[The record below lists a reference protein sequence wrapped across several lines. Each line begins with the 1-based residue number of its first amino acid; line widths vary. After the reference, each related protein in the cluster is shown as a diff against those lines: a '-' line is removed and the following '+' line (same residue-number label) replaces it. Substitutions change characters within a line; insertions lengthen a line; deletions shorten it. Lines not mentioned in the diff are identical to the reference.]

1 MSHFTIEMLSDQ
13 CGVSMPNLRA
23 WQRSGLLQPMR
34 DDSGRRYFD
43 YSHLMRIHAILKWLD
58 RGLPLDE
65 ISRILKGEK
74 SALVSQWEVW
84 QEQLLATLEKTSMEK
99 GRALLRKMGRELPA
113 AMLLDKVVQ
122 PLRLWLN
129 HGHTSAQLTRRA
141 RFDTLIIEYATFLMQ
156 ALRKRPAS
164 GLVVMAMNSHDPLN
178 VWLEAIRFSG
188 EGFRIDVMH
197 QPVPLP
203 DLTQF
208 AADHYLVYSDVPL
221 TPAQLALWQQWQL
234 DGMPLFSAGAGFAAA
249 PELPDAA
256 NLPDEPLREEAR

>member
-1 MSHFTIEMLSDQ
+1 
-13 CGVSMPNLRA
+13 
-23 WQRSGLLQPMR
+23 MR

-74 SALVSQWEVW
+74 SALVSQWEVL

-188 EGFRIDVMH
+188 
-197 QPVPLP
+197 
-203 DLTQF
+203 
-208 AADHYLVYSDVPL
+208 
-221 TPAQLALWQQWQL
+221 PAVQ
-234 DGMPLFSAGAGFAAA
+234 
-249 PELPDAA
+249 
-256 NLPDEPLREEAR
+256 ARPRNQRRR